1 MNKKIVKF
9 NNIYEGEH
17 TISNLIKTDNNCSA
31 HFKYSHHPPNGYEL
45 VVITYN
51 PKHKISFF
59 LHSLYGKTKENA
71 LENMYDHICNFKN
84 NLNKKES
91 QYFNYTIE
99 WYNFEEKRV
108 KSIFYGKS
116 IQDVI
121 GKFFY
126 GKHGKESNINI
137 YSITLIP
144 N

>member
-1 MNKKIVKF
+1 
-9 NNIYEGEH
+9 
-17 TISNLIKTDNNCSA
+17 
-31 HFKYSHHPPNGYEL
+31 
-45 VVITYN
+45 
-51 PKHKISFF
+51 
-59 LHSLYGKTKENA
+59 
-71 LENMYDHICNFKN
+71 
-84 NLNKKES
+84 LNKKES